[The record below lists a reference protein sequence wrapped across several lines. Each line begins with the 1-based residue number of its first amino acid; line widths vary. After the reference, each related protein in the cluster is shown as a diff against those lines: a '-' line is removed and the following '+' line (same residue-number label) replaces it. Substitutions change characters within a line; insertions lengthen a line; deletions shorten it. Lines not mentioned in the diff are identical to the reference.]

1 MVGVDLVDEAVAAV
15 AALVEFD
22 GALAGAAVP
31 EAGVAFI
38 AVGGFVVDEE
48 HVGFAAGDVDDHFG
62 TEGGLD
68 DVPDDVGVGF
78 AAVEVGAA
86 AGPEFAEVEF
96 VVLAFVVKLAEE
108 FAAEGDAEG
117 FRIAAADFKDA
128 VVQALAGGFADEIIG
143 GKPYP
148 RRGKVAAPVFVGVAV
163 AVFRA
168 HDVVFAVQAQPAFEG
183 GFHAFG
189 MPEHFK
195 GIEPAE
201 EGRSAVANVIGH
213 LLVDAQVPFHGA
225 SVTHPFRVRL
235 GVRFRDGDAPAHV
248 RFGAGAVAGR
258 QVERHAVADVNL

>member
-1 MVGVDLVDEAVAAV
+1 MAAV
-15 AALVEFD
+15 VEFD

-31 EAGVAFI
+31 ETGVAFI

-48 HVGFAAGDVDDHFG
+48 HVGFATGDVDDHFG

-96 VVLAFVVKLAEE
+96 VVLAFIVKLAEE

-117 FRIAAADFKDA
+117 LRIAAADFKDA

>member
-1 MVGVDLVDEAVAAV
+1 MVGVDLVDEAPAAV

-62 TEGGLD
+62 TEGGLN

-96 VVLAFVVKLAEE
+96 IVLAFVVELAEK
-108 FAAEGDAEG
+108 FATEGDAKG
-117 FRIAAADFKDA
+117 FRIAAADFENA
-128 VVQALAGGFADEIIG
+128 VVQALAGGLADEVVRR
-143 GKPYP
+143 KPDP
-148 RRGKVAAPVFVGVAV
+148 WRGEVAAPVFVSVAV
-163 AVFRA
+163 TVFRT
-168 HDVVFAVQAQPAFEG
+168 HDVLFAVQAQPAFEG

-189 MPEHFK
+189 VPEHFK
-195 GIEPAE
+195 GVEPTE
-201 EGRSAVANVIGH
+201 EG
-213 LLVDAQVPFHGA
+213 
-225 SVTHPFRVRL
+225 
-235 GVRFRDGDAPAHV
+235 
-248 RFGAGAVAGR
+248 
-258 QVERHAVADVNL
+258 